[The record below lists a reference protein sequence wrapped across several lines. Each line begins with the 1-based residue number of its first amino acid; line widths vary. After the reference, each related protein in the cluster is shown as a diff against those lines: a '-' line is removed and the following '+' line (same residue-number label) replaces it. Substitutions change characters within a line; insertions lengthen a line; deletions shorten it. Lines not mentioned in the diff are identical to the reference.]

1 MELKWTS
8 KALSDLARLHDF
20 LAKANPPAA
29 RKTLQTLTKTV
40 AVLKTNPR
48 LGEQLF
54 EFSPQE
60 VRRLIIGHYELR
72 YEVRQEMV
80 LLLRLWHTREAR

>member
-8 KALSDLARLHDF
+8 KALSGLASLHDF
-20 LAKANPPAA
+20 LAKVSPPAA

-80 LLLRLWHTREAR
+80 LFLRLWHTREAR